1 LKLEMVCREKP
12 LCDATGPCDRGPM
25 STPAVIVELV
35 ERFRL
40 HKEAYQASSYNE
52 TQVRREFID
61 PFFKALGW
69 DIDNEQG
76 YAEAYKDV
84 VHEDAVKIGGN
95 TKAPDY
101 AFRVGGTRKFFLEAK
116 KPAVNIKQD
125 VGPAFQLRRYAWS
138 AKLPLSIL
146 TDFEELAVYDCR
158 VKPEKTDKASVARTA
173 YYTFDDYVEKW
184 DEIAAIFSREAVLK
198 GSFDKYATDNR
209 RKRGTAEVDDAFL
222 EEIEGWRAALA
233 RNIALRN
240 RQLDVRELNAAVQR
254 IIDRVV
260 FLRIAEDRGI
270 EKYGQLQKLSTEKE
284 IYGSLTALFLKADD
298 RYNSG
303 LFHFNKGDGSAETLD
318 TFTLDLTIDDK
329 VLKPILKSLYYPESP
344 YEFSV
349 LPADILGQV
358 YERFL
363 GKVIRLA
370 GSRAIIEEKPEVKK
384 AGGVYYTPAYIVDY
398 IVKNTL
404 GKLLEGKTPA
414 QASGEDKRTKNPAPV
429 RVIDPACGSGSFL
442 IGAYQYLLD
451 WYRDAY
457 VSDDPAKYTSG
468 KEPKLLEVG
477 KDDWR
482 LTIAERRRIL
492 LTHIFGVDIDT
503 QAVEV
508 TKLSLLLKVLEG
520 ETADAMARQMDF
532 FRIRALPDLGQN
544 IRCGNSLIGS
554 DFYKTYSY
562 SLFSDDDHIAMNVFD
577 WEIEFP
583 FLADTKGFD
592 CVIGNPPYLFSA
604 GKDQALYYQK
614 RYQLSEYQTDF
625 YVYFIEKGTHL
636 LKPDGILAYIVP
648 DSWLNSANFSRV
660 RHSLLNE
667 WSTAELSIFEYKVFR
682 DANIENTVF
691 FTRNAKP
698 SKKLDIV
705 RFTSPTEFE
714 TMSTLDVADINRL
727 GLINPRYDKRAERII
742 SRLDEKFAN
751 FGSLVRLNRGLH
763 AYRTDGYGSSAFGKG
778 PQTKRDKTERSYHAD
793 TRLNKT
799 YLPEVRGRD
808 VFWLNH
814 RYSGQFVSYG
824 DWLAEPRD
832 PDFMKKP
839 KAVFRKTLGPI
850 LSAAFIEEPAAID
863 QALYIAISKSDDTEA
878 LMTAL
883 GVLTSPLGA
892 WYLRTKYAIYDKLH
906 PWYTKKQLE
915 EFPMIPSSAKIAGL
929 VSDLTAV
936 NSEEV
941 AAKLESDKRRL
952 RLKQTILRDKVWEL
966 VASAYGLSDKERSF
980 IAANG

>member
-1 LKLEMVCREKP
+1 
-12 LCDATGPCDRGPM
+12 M
-25 STPAVIVELV
+25 SAPKIIVELV
-35 ERFRL
+35 ERFLL
-40 HKEAYQASSYNE
+40 HKEAYQANSYNE

-69 DIDNEQG
+69 DVDNEQG

-116 KPAVNIKQD
+116 KPAVNIKLD

-158 VKPEKTDKASVARTA
+158 IKPEKTDKASVARTA
-173 YYTFDDYVEKW
+173 YYTFDEYLDKW
-184 DEIAAIFSREAVLK
+184 DEIADIFSREAVLK
-198 GSFDKYATDNR
+198 GSFDKYASDNR

-254 IIDRVV
+254 IIDRIV

-270 EKYGQLQKLSTEKE
+270 EKYGQLQALAASKDVYDGLT
-284 IYGSLTALFLKADD
+284 SLFRKADD

-303 LFHFNKGDGSAETLD
+303 LFHFKKGDGSNETLD

-329 VLKPILKSLYYPESP
+329 VLNPILNSLYYPESP

-370 GSRAIIEEKPEVKK
+370 GTRAVIEEKPEVKK

-398 IVKNTL
+398 IVQNTL
-404 GKLLEGKTPA
+404 GKLLEGKTPS
-414 QASGEDKRTKNPAPV
+414 QASGEDRRTKDPAPL
-429 RVIDPACGSGSFL
+429 RVVDPACGSGSFL

-457 VSDDPAKYTSG
+457 VSDDPAKYTGG
-468 KEPKLLEVG
+468 KEPRLLEAG

-492 LTHIFGVDIDT
+492 LTHIYGVDIDT

-544 IRCGNSLIGS
+544 IRCGNSLIES

-577 WEIEFP
+577 WETEFP
-583 FLADTKGFD
+583 FLRQTKGFD
-592 CVIGNPPYLFSA
+592 CVIGKPP
-604 GKDQALYYQK
+604 
-614 RYQLSEYQTDF
+614 
-625 YVYFIEKGTHL
+625 
-636 LKPDGILAYIVP
+636 
-648 DSWLNSANFSRV
+648 
-660 RHSLLNE
+660 
-667 WSTAELSIFEYKVFR
+667 
-682 DANIENTVF
+682 
-691 FTRNAKP
+691 
-698 SKKLDIV
+698 
-705 RFTSPTEFE
+705 
-714 TMSTLDVADINRL
+714 
-727 GLINPRYDKRAERII
+727 
-742 SRLDEKFAN
+742 
-751 FGSLVRLNRGLH
+751 
-763 AYRTDGYGSSAFGKG
+763 
-778 PQTKRDKTERSYHAD
+778 
-793 TRLNKT
+793 
-799 YLPEVRGRD
+799 
-808 VFWLNH
+808 
-814 RYSGQFVSYG
+814 
-824 DWLAEPRD
+824 
-832 PDFMKKP
+832 
-839 KAVFRKTLGPI
+839 
-850 LSAAFIEEPAAID
+850 
-863 QALYIAISKSDDTEA
+863 
-878 LMTAL
+878 
-883 GVLTSPLGA
+883 
-892 WYLRTKYAIYDKLH
+892 
-906 PWYTKKQLE
+906 
-915 EFPMIPSSAKIAGL
+915 
-929 VSDLTAV
+929 
-936 NSEEV
+936 
-941 AAKLESDKRRL
+941 
-952 RLKQTILRDKVWEL
+952 
-966 VASAYGLSDKERSF
+966 
-980 IAANG
+980 

>member
-1 LKLEMVCREKP
+1 M
-12 LCDATGPCDRGPM
+12 
-25 STPAVIVELV
+25 PAPKIISDLV

-40 HKEAYQASSYNE
+40 HKDAYQASSYNE

-84 VHEDAVKIGGN
+84 VHEDALKIGGN

-101 AFRVGGTRKFFLEAK
+101 AFRIGGTRKFFLEAK
-116 KPAVNIKQD
+116 KPSVNIKQD

-146 TDFEELAVYDCR
+146 TDFEEFAVYDCR
-158 VKPEKTDKASVARTA
+158 VKPERTDKASVARTV
-173 YYTFDDYVEKW
+173 YYTFEDYLDKW
-184 DEIAAIFSREAVLK
+184 DEIEAIFSREAVLK
-198 GSFDKYATDNR
+198 GSFDKYAADNR

-222 EEIEGWRAALA
+222 EEIESWRAALA

-240 RQLDVRELNAAVQR
+240 QDLDVRELNAAVQR
-254 IIDRVV
+254 TIDRIV

-270 EKYGQLQKLSTEKE
+270 ERYGQLQALTSGKE
-284 IYGSLTALFLKADD
+284 VYEGLASLFRKADD

-303 LFHFNKGDGSAETLD
+303 LFHFRKGDGSPETLD
-318 TFTLDLTIDDK
+318 TFTLDLEIDDK
-329 VLKPILKSLYYPESP
+329 VLKSILKSLYYPDSP

-370 GSRAIIEEKPEVKK
+370 GTRAIIEEKPEVKK

-398 IVKNTL
+398 IVNNTL
-404 GKLLEGKTPA
+404 GKLLEGKTPS
-414 QASGEDKRTKNPAPV
+414 QASGEDGRAKDRSPI
-429 RVIDPACGSGSFL
+429 RVLDPACGSGSFL
-442 IGAYQYLLD
+442 IGAYQFLLE

-457 VSDDPAKYTSG
+457 VADGPAKHAGG
-468 KEPKLLEVG
+468 KEPKLMQTG

-492 LTHIFGVDIDT
+492 LTHIYGVDIDT

-532 FRIRALPDLGQN
+532 FHIRALPDLGHN

-554 DFYKTYSY
+554 DFYGTYSY

-577 WEIEFP
+577 WEAEFP
-583 FLADTKGFD
+583 FLKRAGGFD

-604 GKDQALYYQK
+604 GKDQALYYQD
-614 RYQLSEYQTDF
+614 RYELTEYQTDF
-625 YVYFIEKGTHL
+625 YVYFIERGINL
-636 LKPDGILAYIVP
+636 LKDGGIISYIVP

-660 RHSLLNE
+660 RHTLLNDWATE
-667 WSTAELSIFEYKVFR
+667 SVSIFDYKVFK

-691 FTRNAKP
+691 FTRNAPPLKA
-698 SKKLDIV
+698 
-705 RFTSPTEFE
+705 
-714 TMSTLDVADINRL
+714 LDVIKFKSPVEYGQVNSLNVSDINRV
-727 GLINPRYDKRAERII
+727 GLINPHYEKRAEKII
-742 SRLDEKFAN
+742 SRLDKGFAN

-763 AYRTDGYGSSAFGKG
+763 AYRTDGYGASAYGKG
-778 PQTKRDKTERSYHAD
+778 PQTKRDKDERSYHAD
-793 TRLNKT
+793 SPMDKT

-808 VFWLNH
+808 VFWLTY
-814 RYSGQFVSYG
+814 RYSGQYVSYG

-832 PDFMKKP
+832 PDFMHKP

-850 LSAAFIEEPAAID
+850 LSAAYIEESAAID
-863 QALYIAISKSDDTEA
+863 QALYIAISKSDDTQV
-878 LMTAL
+878 LKTAL

-892 WYLRTKYAIYDKLH
+892 WYLRTKYAIYDRLH

-915 EFPMIPSSAKIAGL
+915 EFPMLPSSSEIAGL
-929 VSDLTAV
+929 VDALTEV
-936 NSEEV
+936 IDEEG
-941 AAKLESDKRRL
+941 AARVESHRRRL
-952 RLKQTILRDKVWEL
+952 KLKSDMLREEL
-966 VASAYGLSDKERSF
+966 WDVVARAYGLSETEKSI
-980 IAANG
+980 IAPDF

>member
-1 LKLEMVCREKP
+1 M
-12 LCDATGPCDRGPM
+12 
-25 STPAVIVELV
+25 PAPKNISELV

-40 HKEAYQASSYNE
+40 HKDAYRASSYNE
-52 TQVRREFID
+52 TQVRREFLD

-84 VHEDAVKIGGN
+84 VHEDAIKIGGN

-116 KPAVNIKQD
+116 KPSVNIKQD
-125 VGPAFQLRRYAWS
+125 IASAYQLRRYAWS
-138 AKLPLSIL
+138 AKLSLSVL
-146 TDFEELAVYDCR
+146 TDFEEFAVYDCR
-158 VKPEKTDKASVARTA
+158 VKPENTDKASVARTA
-173 YYTFDDYVEKW
+173 YYTFEDYLEKW

-222 EEIEGWRAALA
+222 EEIEGWRAALS

-240 RQLDVRELNAAVQR
+240 HQLDARELNAAVQGL
-254 IIDRVV
+254 IDRVI

-270 EKYGQLQKLSTEKE
+270 ERYGQLQSIASEKDV
-284 IYGSLTALFLKADD
+284 YQGLTSLFLKADD

-303 LFHFNKGDGSAETLD
+303 LFHFKKGDGSTETLD
-318 TFTLDLTIDDK
+318 TFTLALTIDDK

-363 GKVIRLA
+363 GKVIRLV
-370 GSRAIIEEKPEVKK
+370 GSRAVIEEKPEVKK

-398 IVKNTL
+398 IVRNTL
-404 GKLLEGKTPA
+404 GKLLEGKTPL
-414 QASGEDKRTKNPAPV
+414 QASGEDRRTKDHFPV

-457 VSDDPAKYTSG
+457 VSDDPVKYSGG
-468 KEPKLLEVG
+468 KEPKLLQAG

-492 LTHIFGVDIDT
+492 LTHIYGVDIDT

-532 FRIRALPDLGQN
+532 FRIRALPDLGKN

-554 DFYKTYSY
+554 DFYKAYSY

-577 WEIEFP
+577 WEAEFP
-583 FLADTKGFD
+583 FFAKTMGFD

-604 GKDQALYYQK
+604 GKNQALYYQD
-614 RYQLSEYQTDF
+614 RYHLTEYQTDF
-625 YVYFIEKGTHL
+625 YVYFIEKGTRL
-636 LKPDGILAYIVP
+636 LKPEGILSYIVP

-660 RHSLLNE
+660 RNSLLNK
-667 WSTAELSIFEYKVFR
+667 WATSQIAIFEYKVFR
-682 DANIENTVF
+682 DANIENTIF

-698 SKKLDIV
+698 SKTLDIV
-705 RFTSPTEFE
+705 RFSSPTEFE
-714 TMSTLDVADINRL
+714 QTSTLHVADINRL
-727 GLINPRYDKRAERII
+727 GLINPRYDKRAEQII
-742 SRLDEKFAN
+742 SRLDSKFDK
-751 FGSLVRLNRGLH
+751 FGTMVRLNRGLH

-778 PQTKRDKTERSYHAD
+778 FQTKRDKVDRSYHAD
-793 TRLNKT
+793 RRIDET

-808 VFWLNH
+808 VFWLRH
-814 RYSGQFVSYG
+814 HHSGQFISYG
-824 DWLAEPRD
+824 EWLAEPRD
-832 PDFMKKP
+832 PDFMQKP

-850 LSAAFIEEPAAID
+850 LSGAYIEEPAAID
-863 QALYIAISKSDDTEA
+863 QSLYIALAKNDDTES
-878 LMTAL
+878 LKTAL

-915 EFPMIPSSAKIAGL
+915 EFPMIPSSAKIARL
-929 VSDLTAV
+929 VSDLTEINV
-936 NSEEV
+936 DESK
-941 AAKLESDKRRL
+941 AKLDSERRRL
-952 RLKQTILRDKVWEL
+952 RIKQNILKNEL
-966 VASAYGLSDKERSF
+966 WDCVAVAYGLSEKDRSL
-980 IAANG
+980 IVSDV